1 MLALWEGWCVFPQA
15 SQERFAAVFEK
26 PPATRREV
34 EEEERG
40 REAERERE
48 RGARGRWKAV
58 EERARERERER
69 EGDGDVDGEAMLE
82 EGEEG
87 LDGEPMGEEDVDG
100 ESMLEDEDEAEE
112 PVKETH
118 AGPAL
123 GFKMAAPV
131 PEAAKTDNVP
141 PARRRRP
148 KAEDMFAD
156 SDGE

>member
-1 MLALWEGWCVFPQA
+1 V
-15 SQERFAAVFEK
+15 AVFEK

-58 EERARERERER
+58 EEGARERD
-69 EGDGDVDGEAMLE
+69 EGGLDGEAMLD
-82 EGEEG
+82 EGEEED
-87 LDGEPMGEEDVDG
+87 LDGEPMEEEDVDG
-100 ESMLEDEDEAEE
+100 EPMLEDEDEAEE
-112 PVKETH
+112 PVKEMH
-118 AGPAL
+118 AGPAI
-123 GFKMAAPV
+123 GFQMAAPGA
-131 PEAAKTDNVP
+131 EAAKKDNVP

-156 SDGE
+156 LDAE